1 MSLTCGLAGWRSRPA
16 GQHGP
21 VGSGRLAVLPPP
33 PQSGLA
39 DVAALLLVASK
50 RTLAGKKVMYLASSR
65 VGSLHKKRVRVVNQA
80 SMLLPNST

>member
-1 MSLTCGLAGWRSRPA
+1 MDWLAGA
-16 GQHGP
+16 
-21 VGSGRLAVLPPP
+21 VGRLANMGQQAAAVWPYCLAWLS
-33 PQSGLA
+33 SGLLL
-39 DVAALLLVASK
+39 LLLVASK